1 MRSRAPLCFP
11 CALLGGC
18 ATSPSIGVLGAF
30 FPDWLFCI
38 VGAIFATTLVHTG
51 LRTAGLLARPLGRF
65 TLPLAYS
72 ALTIVLALTSWLIFF
87 QN

>member
-1 MRSRAPLCFP
+1 MRSRVPLFFTF
-11 CALLGGC
+11 ALLSGC

-38 VGAIFATTLVHTG
+38 VGAIVATTMVHAG
-51 LRTAGLLARPLGRF
+51 LRATGRLVRPGGL
-65 TLPLAYS
+65 TLPLAY
-72 ALTIVLALTSWLIFF
+72 LALTVTLALTGWLIFF

>member
-1 MRSRAPLCFP
+1 MRSRATLFIP

-30 FPDWLFCI
+30 FPDWLFCM
-38 VGAIFATTLVHTG
+38 VGAIVVTALIHAG
-51 LRTAGLLARPLGRF
+51 LRAAGLLRHPGRL
-65 TLPLAYS
+65 TLPVAYS
-72 ALTIVLALTSWLIFF
+72 ALTVTLALVGWLIFF